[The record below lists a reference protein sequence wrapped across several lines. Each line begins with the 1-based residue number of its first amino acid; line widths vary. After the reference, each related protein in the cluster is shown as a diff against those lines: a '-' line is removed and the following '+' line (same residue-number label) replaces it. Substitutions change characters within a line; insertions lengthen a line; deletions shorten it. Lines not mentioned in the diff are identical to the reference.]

1 MTTFRCAREKDV
13 AELLHRGHWP
23 QACPAELRAHV
34 DKCSCCAELILV
46 TQTFQQARAAAVVM
60 PRLDA
65 PGVVWWRAQLRRR
78 NAAIERIGRPL
89 LGAQLFALA
98 MSLIVAAGMLAWQTR
113 RGFHITSWLINVPGA
128 LHFNAL
134 LPSSLPKFEGGI
146 WIVFPILA
154 TIALLSGVVVYLG
167 SERR

>member
-1 MTTFRCAREKDV
+1 M
-13 AELLHRGHWP
+13 P
-23 QACPAELRAHV
+23 ELRAEV
-34 DKCSCCAELILV
+34 V
-46 TQTFQQARAAAVVM
+46 WAVEHEMAMTLEDVLM

-89 LGAQLFALA
+89 LGAQIFALA
-98 MSLIVAAGMLAWQTR
+98 VSLIVAAGMLAWQTR
-113 RGFHITSWLINVPGA
+113 RGFHVTSWLINLPGA

-134 LPSSLPKFEGGI
+134 LPASPPSFEGGI
-146 WIVFPILA
+146 WIVVPILA